1 MKLLTIPIP
10 ADVETLRWPQEDNGK
25 ARKVCCQSSNIDAC
39 ASKSIHLQP
48 MLLLLFSSSLL
59 LKLSLRQQE
68 GRGLFVLPGRA
79 LGDEGFRAF
88 ERHARETL
96 EAMSRLDERT
106 QMLFIFRIGLIYI
119 YMSNIYI

>member
-1 MKLLTIPIP
+1 
-10 ADVETLRWPQEDNGK
+10 
-25 ARKVCCQSSNIDAC
+25 
-39 ASKSIHLQP
+39 

-119 YMSNIYI
+119 YIYVYIYIYRQYIYIHNHTYMRFWG